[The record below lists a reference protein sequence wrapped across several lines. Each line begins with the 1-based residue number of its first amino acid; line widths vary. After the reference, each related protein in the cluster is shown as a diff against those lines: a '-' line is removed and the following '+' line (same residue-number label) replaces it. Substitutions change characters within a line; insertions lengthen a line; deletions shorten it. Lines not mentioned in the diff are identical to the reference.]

1 MRPSTGEFLRNA
13 SRNMSCMSL
22 TAVPGM
28 TSHHIKQIWI
38 SLMIN

>member
-1 MRPSTGEFLRNA
+1 MRPSTGEFLRNT
-13 SRNMSCMSL
+13 SRSMLYMSL

-28 TSHHIKQIWI
+28 TNHRIEQIWI